1 MERFKTM
8 ESFVRV
14 VRAKSFSTAAR
25 ELGLSRALV
34 TKHVQALEEHLG
46 ARLLNR
52 TTRTLNLT
60 EIGAEY
66 YDFCQRVLG
75 EIEDEEKSL
84 RDLQKEP
91 RGSLRVLSPKSFA
104 SLHMCEAMAAFGQR
118 YPDIRVTLVLDDSS
132 LHSINVVTQ
141 GFDVAVRLSTID
153 DSSLVV
159 RKLATLKW
167 VVCASPAY
175 LKREGAPKEPRDLA
189 DRNCLTHMTLG
200 PQRVWRF
207 QEGKRTHDVK
217 VQGTFTA
224 NSVIALQHAVR
235 AGIGIAI
242 LPTYCIA
249 DDLRSGSLVAV
260 LADYQ
265 LPEQP
270 LYAAYPY
277 GAMPPNKVR
286 LLVDFLAQWFK
297 TPPWEKT
304 SVVPKRRD
312 KAPRKTAVK
321 AA

>member
-1 MERFKTM
+1 M

-66 YDFCQRVLG
+66 YDFCRRVLG
-75 EIEDEEKSL
+75 EIEDEEKTL

-91 RGSLRVLSPKSFA
+91 RGVLRVLSPKSFA
-104 SLHMCEAMAAFGQR
+104 SLHMCEAMAAFAQR
-118 YPDIRVTLVLDDSS
+118 YPEIRVTLVLDDSS

-141 GFDVAVRLSTID
+141 GFDVALRLSGID

-159 RKLATLKW
+159 RKLATIDW
-167 VVCASPAY
+167 VTCASPDY
-175 LKREGAPKEPRDLA
+175 IRKHGTPQNPRELA
-189 DRNCLTHMTLG
+189 ERNCLTHMTLG
-200 PQRVWRF
+200 PQRVWRYLD
-207 QEGKRTHDVK
+207 GKKSIDVK

-242 LPTYCIA
+242 LPTYCIG
-249 DDLRSGSLVAV
+249 DDLSMERVVPV
-260 LADYQ
+260 LSDYH

-270 LYAAYPY
+270 LYVAYPY

-286 LLVDFLAQWFK
+286 LLVEFLAQWFK
-297 TPPWEKT
+297 SPPWQKSRPGEPRTANK
-304 SVVPKRRD
+304 SRR
-312 KAPRKTAVK
+312 KAIK

>member
-66 YDFCQRVLG
+66 YDFCQHVLL
-75 EIEDEEKSL
+75 EIDEEEKTL

-91 RGSLRVLSPKSFA
+91 RGALRVLTPKSFA
-104 SLHMCEAMAAFGQR
+104 SLHMCEAMAAFAQR
-118 YPDIRVTLVLDDSS
+118 YPEIRVSLVLDDSS

-153 DSSLVV
+153 DSTLVV

-167 VVCASPAY
+167 ATCASPDY
-175 LKREGAPKEPRDLA
+175 LKKHGALQSPRDLA
-189 DRNCLTHMTLG
+189 EHNCLTHMTLG
-200 PQRVWRF
+200 PQRVWRY
-207 QEGKRTHDVK
+207 QDGKKTVDVK

-235 AGIGIAI
+235 TGIGIAI
-242 LPTYCIA
+242 LPTYCA
-249 DDLRSGSLVAV
+249 GDDLQSGRLVEV
-260 LADYQ
+260 LPGYR

-270 LYAAYPY
+270 LYVAYPY

-286 LLVDFLAQWFK
+286 LLVEFLAQWFK
-297 TPPWEKT
+297 NPPWEKKVAT
-304 SVVPKRRD
+304 EPKSAVKRR
-312 KAPRKTAVK
+312 KASK